1 MLGLI
6 ALLSIEGSGEPAR
19 MHNRAFVACMH
30 TFLHL
35 DVVDF
40 SDQCLHSLQQRA
52 FKVYLCICNKYQ
64 SHLYHMYDV
73 KNKCILLNAL

>member
-1 MLGLI
+1 MLVLI
-6 ALLSIEGSGEPAR
+6 ALLSIEGPGEPAR
-19 MHNRAFVACMH
+19 MHNSLRRLYAH
-30 TFLHL
+30 IL

-52 FKVYLCICNKYQ
+52 FKVYLGICNKYQ
-64 SHLYHMYDV
+64 SHLYHMYVV

>member
-1 MLGLI
+1 
-6 ALLSIEGSGEPAR
+6 
-19 MHNRAFVACMH
+19 MHIF
-30 TFLHL
+30 

-52 FKVYLCICNKYQ
+52 FKVYLRICNKYQ

-73 KNKCILLNAL
+73 KNKCILLNALWLQGTVIEYVTGLAVNVT

>member
-6 ALLSIEGSGEPAR
+6 ALLSIEGSGEQQSLRRLYA
-19 MHNRAFVACMH
+19 HI
-30 TFLHL
+30 L

-52 FKVYLCICNKYQ
+52 LKVYLRICNKYQ

-73 KNKCILLNAL
+73 KK

>member
-6 ALLSIEGSGEPAR
+6 ALLSIEGSSEQSLRRFYA
-19 MHNRAFVACMH
+19 HI
-30 TFLHL
+30 LY
-35 DVVDF
+35 VVDF
-40 SDQCLHSLQQRA
+40 SDQCLHSLRQRA
-52 FKVYLCICNKYQ
+52 FKVYLRICNKYE